1 MIDVLRKQRKTRPR
15 PRRKNWIPRGGQYGP
30 RPASKQARVKA
41 QRQAGKAQARA
52 WGALGMIMVYLPTV
66 LLIA

>member
-15 PRRKNWIPRGGQYGP
+15 PPRKNWIP
-30 RPASKQARVKA
+30 SKQARVKA